1 MTPQPRIPAGRRDGG
16 RFAANGASGHA
27 VDDLGPDDA
36 YGFPPE
42 PTVTREGTY
51 TTVSGSKSHLPLDTT
66 GKARAMRADVGGQP
80 RRKTSNPEDLLGMAS
95 DGIQPDNLN
104 KYQDDYYEADYRE
117 LPDPEHPLDLKR
129 RNMSGRNLQG
139 SEFAAAHIA
148 NTSFKHADLTG
159 SRMTADINHA
169 DFTGANLTATYWG
182 TQALFDT
189 NMRCAYVQ
197 STSFR
202 DINGEGAGFQG
213 SHLSDCDFTDAR
225 LPDAYF
231 EAADLTDCTMRNA
244 DLTGAQMGGAT
255 MTRVNLTGADLSGA
269 DMTTITADQ
278 ISLDDA
284 NLKGTRFTSIEGFT
298 IDGRQVTVKQ
308 LQERGAR
315 LD

>member
-1 MTPQPRIPAGRRDGG
+1 MVDVSNRSRVPAGRRDGG
-16 RFAANGASGHA
+16 RFAPETGGGAGSVA
-27 VDDLGPDDA
+27 DI
-36 YGFPPE
+36 
-42 PTVTREGTY
+42 
-51 TTVSGSKSHLPLDTT
+51 SGS
-66 GKARAMRADVGGQP
+66 GEYGVGGRF
-80 RRKTSNPEDLLGMAS
+80 RRES
-95 DGIQPDNLN
+95 DNLN
-104 KYQDDYYEADYRE
+104 KYQDDYWEADYRE

-129 RNMSGRNLQG
+129 RNMSGQNLQG
-139 SEFAAAHIA
+139 SEFAAARIA
-148 NTSFKHADLTG
+148 GTSFRHADLTG

-278 ISLDDA
+278 VAIDDA
-284 NLKGTRFTSIEGFT
+284 NLKGTRFTGIEGFT